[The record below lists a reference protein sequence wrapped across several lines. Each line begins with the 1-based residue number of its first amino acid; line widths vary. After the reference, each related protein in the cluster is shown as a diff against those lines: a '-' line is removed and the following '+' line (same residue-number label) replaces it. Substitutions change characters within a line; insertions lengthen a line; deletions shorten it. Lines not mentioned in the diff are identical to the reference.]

1 MALRNGKH
9 EVSKHVFFWIQI
21 LRQPK
26 LECVPPQLN
35 TGSGR
40 LGSQSWPNFRVKRYK
55 KKKNPQPTKT
65 FDSFIIQ
72 AWPRGIEQTSPF
84 ASIFH
89 PFSTMPLRPKGHLPS
104 GSKKRVISRPLSG
117 TGSRQARD
125 AIWTNVKKLYVPQ
138 T

>member
-1 MALRNGKH
+1 LNVSH
-9 EVSKHVFFWIQI
+9 PNSTPEVEGWAAKAG
-21 LRQPK
+21 PT
-26 LECVPPQLN
+26 LESN
-35 TGSGR
+35 AT
-40 LGSQSWPNFRVKRYK
+40 

-65 FDSFIIQ
+65 FDSFILQ

-104 GSKKRVISRPLSG
+104 GSKKLVISRPLSG